1 MTFTHIKDDVTL
13 LNDIFY
19 MITKDEIVKKNK
31 MFEDLEPEKVERA
44 SLDDKNANNSN
55 VTELKTFNYYRIT
68 YVTGKN

>member
-31 MFEDLEPEKVERA
+31 MFEDLEPEKV
-44 SLDDKNANNSN
+44 
-55 VTELKTFNYYRIT
+55 
-68 YVTGKN
+68 